1 MRENK
6 KIEDENLK
14 MEIQKKDTKENGGI
28 KSWRKVA
35 LQPWKECENSG
46 L

>member
-1 MRENK
+1 MRRNT
-6 KIEDENLK
+6 KIEGKNLK
-14 MEIQKKDTKENGGI
+14 MEIQKKDTKENSRM

-35 LQPWKECENSG
+35 LQLWKECENSS